1 MKATSS
7 LFDPSVCLQ
16 IWLSKHFGRE
26 NFKPHRMR
34 CRFHRFG
41 NIHYL
46 IRTMQV
52 NGNESIEST
61 ENVCQVSIKQISMLD
76 RFNSINI
83 GIVTFHVRICVVQEE
98 AVKLYVVLTY
108 QTVYKKITLPSRNIG
123 GQKTVRRVTNTKL
136 S

>member
-7 LFDPSVCLQ
+7 LFDPSVFLQ

-41 NIHYL
+41 DIHYL

-76 RFNSINI
+76 CFNSINI
-83 GIVTFHVRICVVQEE
+83 GIVTFHVRICVIQEE
-98 AVKLYVVLTY
+98 TVKLCRFDLPICTQKRHYLVEILEDRKLFVV
-108 QTVYKKITLPSRNIG
+108 
-123 GQKTVRRVTNTKL
+123 
-136 S
+136 